1 MQRFLVPA
9 VAVGLLAGLA
19 PGADLKSGLEPGKA
33 VPVFSPL
40 NVTGKSGVEEVL
52 VSAIDGHVVAKTHES
67 AKKERAE
74 ERKEAKKA
82 EKAAEKKP

>member
-40 NVTGKSGVEEVL
+40 NVTGKSAG
-52 VSAIDGHVVAKTHES
+52 
-67 AKKERAE
+67 KKQC
-74 ERKEAKKA
+74 
-82 EKAAEKKP
+82 PV